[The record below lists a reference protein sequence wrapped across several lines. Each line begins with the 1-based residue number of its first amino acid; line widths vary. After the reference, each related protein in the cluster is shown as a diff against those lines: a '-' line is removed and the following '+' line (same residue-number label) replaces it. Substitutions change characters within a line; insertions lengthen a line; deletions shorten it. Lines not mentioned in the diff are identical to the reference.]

1 MLGYDGLE
9 LLVMLKL
16 RERERQRERERER
29 AEEKLIWFCQMT
41 IVHNETS

>member
-16 RERERQRERERER
+16 RERERQRERER

>member
-16 RERERQRERERER
+16 REREREK
-29 AEEKLIWFCQMT
+29 AEEKLIWFC
-41 IVHNETS
+41 

>member
-16 RERERQRERERER
+16 RERAREK
-29 AEEKLIWFCQMT
+29 AEEKLIWFC
-41 IVHNETS
+41 